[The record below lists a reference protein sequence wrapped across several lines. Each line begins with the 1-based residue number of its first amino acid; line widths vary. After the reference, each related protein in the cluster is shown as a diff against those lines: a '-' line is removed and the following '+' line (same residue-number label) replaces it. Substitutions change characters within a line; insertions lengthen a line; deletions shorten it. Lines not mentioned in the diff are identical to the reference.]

1 MNSASTKSTCN
12 NLGLRLL
19 KLGCAWPLV
28 REEMVA
34 FARGLDLIIVVEE
47 KEALVETQLRALLYG
62 TANQPVVIGKKDEE
76 ERPLFPAKGALD
88 VIAIA
93 TCIGDRLLKFA
104 PQPESRRARRAAKGD
119 APAPERNRRGRQPP
133 RLFLLRLSA

>member
-1 MNSASTKSTCN
+1 MRQALDELGLDEVACN

-19 KLGCAWPLV
+19 KLGCAWPLL
-28 REEMVA
+28 RDEMIA

-76 ERPLFPAKGALD
+76 ERALFSAKGALD
-88 VIAIA
+88 VTAVA
-93 TCIGDRLLKFA
+93 TCIGDRVL
-104 PQPESRRARRAAKGD
+104 EICAA
-119 APAPERNRRGRQPP
+119 A
-133 RLFLLRLSA
+133 